1 MMALVVAVHTN
12 VMIFKCFKY
21 VVSVEKIVCP
31 IMTFHL
37 LLSVALNVF
46 GIVAAQN
53 TGFHI
58 AKVTLFCVLIR
69 SAGGGVLL
77 CNLTSVRPH
86 GLLQSV
92 VLCLLPQHTQHLIM
106 S

>member
-1 MMALVVAVHTN
+1 MALVVAVHTN

-21 VVSVEKIVCP
+21 VVPVEQVVCP
-31 IMTFHL
+31 IMPLHL

-53 TGFHI
+53 TGFHF

-69 SAGGGVLL
+69 SAGGLLL
-77 CNLTSVRPH
+77 CDF
-86 GLLQSV
+86 
-92 VLCLLPQHTQHLIM
+92 LLP
-106 S
+106 